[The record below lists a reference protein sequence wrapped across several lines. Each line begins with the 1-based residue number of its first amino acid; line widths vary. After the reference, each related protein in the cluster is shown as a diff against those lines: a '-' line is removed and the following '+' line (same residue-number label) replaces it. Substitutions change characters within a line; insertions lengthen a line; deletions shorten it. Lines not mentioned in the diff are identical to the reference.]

1 MGRVHEG
8 PTDSG
13 PVHLVAHALD
23 RVYGNGPVVASPE
36 GYVGV
41 QYGDRRLEVQIYATH
56 GSNGV

>member
-1 MGRVHEG
+1 MGRVHQR
-8 PTDSG
+8 PPDSG
-13 PVHLVAHALD
+13 PVHLAPNALD
-23 RVYGNGPVVASPE
+23 RVYGDWPVVASPE